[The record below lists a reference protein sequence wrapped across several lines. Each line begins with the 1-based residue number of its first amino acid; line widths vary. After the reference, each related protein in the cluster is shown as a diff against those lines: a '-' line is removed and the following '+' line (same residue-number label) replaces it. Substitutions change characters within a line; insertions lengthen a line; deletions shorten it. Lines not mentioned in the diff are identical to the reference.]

1 MLHCLHIGEK
11 KHSKITKGQMA
22 EENPA
27 DTAMADTSLAS
38 SIDTATKGKNAKLSK
53 SYELY
58 QCNFPLR
65 PFAYAHIEV
74 LQRPVSGAGAQEAVP
89 LDALQ
94 ARSYCDAALKQF
106 LGATGAAMPLDLL
119 KLEGSHFW
127 VRLPNQDLDL
137 FAAALAA
144 WSPALQDGVSTAL
157 YLKASGDWLG
167 SLVGRS
173 EQQALWDAT

>member
-1 MLHCLHIGEK
+1 
-11 KHSKITKGQMA
+11 MA
-22 EENPA
+22 EDDRE

-38 SIDTATKGKNAKLSK
+38 SIGAATKSKTAKQRK
-53 SYELY
+53 SRELF
-58 QCNFPLR
+58 NNTISRP
-65 PFAYAHIEV
+65 PFAYAQIEV
-74 LQRPVSGAGAQEAVP
+74 VHNQAPTDGGNSSSVEV

-119 KLEGSHFW
+119 KLDESQFW
-127 VRLPNQDLDL
+127 VRLPREDLGL

-144 WSPALQDGVSTAL
+144 WSSVSRGGTATAL
-157 YLKASGDWLG
+157 RLKASGNWLG

-173 EQQALWDAT
+173 EQHTLWDDAT